1 MRTNW
6 NKHCDSNILTFFRN
20 GVTWCDITPII
31 VSLIAFDLIYVKFSE
46 RYPNPCLVL
55 QLLHIN

>member
-46 RYPNPCLVL
+46 
-55 QLLHIN
+55 